1 MKANYVRDEE
11 NEDQIQQMIYEDAHR
26 EDPDGE
32 VDDEFA
38 SQFLM
43 DSGEG
48 LESGELLL
56 TNSGEVYILRRYVVD
71 H

>member
-1 MKANYVRDEE
+1 MEANYVRDEE
-11 NEDQIQQMIYEDAHR
+11 NEDRIQEMIYEDAHR
-26 EDPDGE
+26 EED
-32 VDDEFA
+32 DDEFA

-48 LESGELLL
+48 LESGEVLL

>member
-1 MKANYVRDEE
+1 MEANYVRDEE
-11 NEDQIQQMIYEDAHR
+11 NEDRIQEMIYEDADR
-26 EDPDGE
+26 EE
-32 VDDEFA
+32 DDESA